1 MENKKLHVIGAGLS
15 GSEAAWQAAQRG
27 IEVIL
32 HEMRPQKYSP
42 AHKSENFAE
51 LVCSNS
57 LRSDDFEHNAV
68 GLMHEEMRRAGS
80 LIMQCADAT
89 KVPAGGALAVDRTGF
104 SQMVT
109 EKIKQ
114 HPNIKII
121 YEELTTLPPPDFGE
135 VIIATGPLTS
145 ETLAQDIL
153 QQVDNQSLSFFDA
166 IAPVVYK
173 DSINF
178 DKAWYQSRYDKG
190 NKFDY
195 INCPLNKEEY
205 YAFLQALKD
214 GEKTQFHDWEDVH
227 YFEGCL
233 PIEVMAERGD
243 ETLTYGPM
251 KPIGLSNP
259 HSQEKPYAVVQLRQD
274 NKEDTLRNMVGFQTK
289 LKYGEQQRIFRMI
302 PGLEHA
308 EFARFGGIH
317 KNTFIKSPILLDE
330 FLRLKS
336 RPNIRFAG
344 QITGCEGYIESACI
358 GYLAGYFAAMQIQD
372 RTPILPPR
380 ETAFGSMLNHLTDA
394 TNIEDFQPM
403 NINFGIFPTI
413 SGERTANGK
422 FRKIKGMDRKK
433 AYSIRALEAI
443 NNWINEINKP

>member
-178 DKAWYQSRYDKG
+178 DKAKGRYG
-190 NKFDY
+190 QNKR
-195 INCPLNKEEY
+195 IKR
-205 YAFLQALKD
+205 
-214 GEKTQFHDWEDVH
+214 
-227 YFEGCL
+227 
-233 PIEVMAERGD
+233 ERK
-243 ETLTYGPM
+243 Y
-251 KPIGLSNP
+251 
-259 HSQEKPYAVVQLRQD
+259 
-274 NKEDTLRNMVGFQTK
+274 RN
-289 LKYGEQQRIFRMI
+289 
-302 PGLEHA
+302 
-308 EFARFGGIH
+308 
-317 KNTFIKSPILLDE
+317 
-330 FLRLKS
+330 
-336 RPNIRFAG
+336 
-344 QITGCEGYIESACI
+344 
-358 GYLAGYFAAMQIQD
+358 
-372 RTPILPPR
+372 
-380 ETAFGSMLNHLTDA
+380 
-394 TNIEDFQPM
+394 
-403 NINFGIFPTI
+403 
-413 SGERTANGK
+413 
-422 FRKIKGMDRKK
+422 
-433 AYSIRALEAI
+433 
-443 NNWINEINKP
+443 